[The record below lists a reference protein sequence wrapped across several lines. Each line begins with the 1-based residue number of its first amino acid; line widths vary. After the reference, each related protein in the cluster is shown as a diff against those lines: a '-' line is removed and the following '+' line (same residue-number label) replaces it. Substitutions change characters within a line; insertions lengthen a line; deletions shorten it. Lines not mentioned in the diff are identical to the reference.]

1 MDSIPG
7 RKRLVLG
14 IRQQDGQHDLLQQ
27 RERHVGWIGYP
38 NGLVIRKAM
47 LKICGIAD
55 PVFACVAAEGG
66 VDYLGFIFASK
77 SPRCVTPERAA
88 EIVSAVR
95 GGRPIPRMVG
105 VFTLR
110 PVADVLRVADE
121 VGFDVVQLH
130 GKFSPEDVAAVK
142 ASGREAWLL
151 DDGGD
156 PGATA
161 ADGILIDGVKGNL
174 VGGTGERSDWAR
186 VAVVQAAGKKAILA
200 GGLSAANIAAAR
212 ATGADV
218 LDVNSSLET
227 SPGVKSV
234 DRLAKLLAQLRAA
247 IS

>member
-1 MDSIPG
+1 
-7 RKRLVLG
+7 
-14 IRQQDGQHDLLQQ
+14 
-27 RERHVGWIGYP
+27 
-38 NGLVIRKAM
+38 M
-47 LKICGIAD
+47 LKICGITD
-55 PVFACVAAEGG
+55 PVFACAAAERG
-66 VDYLGFIFASK
+66 VDYLGFIFSSK

-88 EIVSAVR
+88 EIVAAVR
-95 GGRPIPRMVG
+95 KVASPRMVG

-142 ASGREAWLL
+142 ASGREVWLL
-151 DDGGD
+151 DGGGD

-174 VGGTGERSDWAR
+174 VGGTGERSDWSR

-227 SPGVKSV
+227 SPGVKS
-234 DRLAKLLAQLRAA
+234 AELLAELLVAA
-247 IS
+247 RSAGPRTNGRFPTRPVP

>member
-1 MDSIPG
+1 
-7 RKRLVLG
+7 
-14 IRQQDGQHDLLQQ
+14 
-27 RERHVGWIGYP
+27 
-38 NGLVIRKAM
+38 M
-47 LKICGIAD
+47 LKICGITDSA
-55 PVFACVAAEGG
+55 FARAAAEGG
-66 VDYLGFIFASK
+66 VAYLGFIFSSK

-88 EIVSAVR
+88 EIIAVVR
-95 GGRPIPRMVG
+95 RGRPVPRMVG

-130 GKFSPEDVAAVK
+130 GRFSTEDVAAVK
-142 ASGREAWLL
+142 ASGREVWLL

-174 VGGTGERSDWAR
+174 VGGTGERSDWSR

-227 SPGVKSV
+227 TPGVKSIE
-234 DRLAKLLAQLRAA
+234 LLAALLRKLNEVM
-247 IS
+247 

>member
-1 MDSIPG
+1 
-7 RKRLVLG
+7 
-14 IRQQDGQHDLLQQ
+14 
-27 RERHVGWIGYP
+27 
-38 NGLVIRKAM
+38 M
-47 LKICGIAD
+47 LKICGITDLA
-55 PVFACVAAEGG
+55 FACAAAEGG
-66 VDYLGFIFASK
+66 VDYLGFIFAGG
-77 SPRCVTPERAA
+77 SPRGIEPARAA
-88 EIVSAVR
+88 EIIAAVR
-95 GGRPIPRMVG
+95 RAASPKMVG

-174 VGGTGERSDWAR
+174 VGGTGERSDWSR
-186 VAVVQAAGKKAILA
+186 VSVVQAAGKKAILA
-200 GGLSAANIAAAR
+200 GGLSAANIADAC

-227 SPGVKSV
+227 TPGVKS
-234 DRLAKLLAQLRAA
+234 AELLAELLVAA
-247 IS
+247 RK

>member
-1 MDSIPG
+1 
-7 RKRLVLG
+7 
-14 IRQQDGQHDLLQQ
+14 
-27 RERHVGWIGYP
+27 
-38 NGLVIRKAM
+38 M
-47 LKICGIAD
+47 LKICGITD
-55 PVFACVAAEGG
+55 PMFARAAAEGG

-77 SPRCVTPERAA
+77 SPRGIEPVRAA
-88 EIVSAVR
+88 SIIASVR
-95 GGRPIPRMVG
+95 GVASPKMVG

-110 PVADVLRVADE
+110 PVGDVLRVADE
-121 VGFDVVQLH
+121 VGFDVVQLR
-130 GKFSPEDVAAVK
+130 GRFTPEDVAAVK
-142 ASGREAWLL
+142 ASGREVWLL

-161 ADGILIDGVKGNL
+161 ADGILIDGVKGSL
-174 VGGTGERSDWAR
+174 VGGTGELSNWSR
-186 VAVVQAAGKKAILA
+186 VPVVQAAGKKAILA

-234 DRLAKLLAQLRAA
+234 DRLAKLLAQLAV

>member
-1 MDSIPG
+1 
-7 RKRLVLG
+7 
-14 IRQQDGQHDLLQQ
+14 
-27 RERHVGWIGYP
+27 
-38 NGLVIRKAM
+38 M

-55 PVFACVAAEGG
+55 PVFACAAAEGG

-130 GKFSPEDVAAVK
+130 GRYVPEDVAAVK
-142 ASGREAWLL
+142 ASGREVWLL

-156 PGATA
+156 PVATV
-161 ADGILIDGVKGNL
+161 ADGILVDGVKGDRL
-174 VGGTGERSDWAR
+174 GGTGERSDWSR
-186 VAVVQAAGKKAILA
+186 VPVIQAAGKKVILA
-200 GGLSAANIAAAR
+200 GGLSAENIADAC

-218 LDVNSSLET
+218 LDVNSSLEI
-227 SPGVKSV
+227 SPGVKSL
-234 DRLAKLLAQLRAA
+234 DLLATLLRKRNE
-247 IS
+247 IT